1 MSELEPQL
9 KPPET
14 LLKSDKAK
22 TTKIIIIVVIVLVIG
37 IASILIIKTFL
48 KKKIDKERLEWS
60 DKRCKSQKFM
70 LFPNIYG
77 PPGMTY
83 AENKAFCDAVA
94 INEVN
99 KKNNIP
105 LQNQLNQ
112 QHKTIA
118 GFNDHIKNT
127 NKMFYHYKQVIIGQV
142 SSIRKDLYDTFARL
156 AYTYKTFKEL
166 FLDIFVVFKSLFTT
180 VKYGIWLLGS
190 FWNAPWGGGVIRF
203 FGCFGEETLL
213 NIKNKGIQKIIDL
226 EIDDIIE
233 DNIVIGFCKFK
244 KDGDIYK
251 LGNLHIAGMHLV
263 EYNGEMIRIYN
274 HPDAKLV
281 KYDNNIIYNF
291 ITNTG
296 RMPIDD
302 KIYGDYLGD
311 NSIYSYQKL
320 IEMNM
325 KSPFIDGEFFGV
337 NLDRYKNS
345 AINLYPS
352 FTHYSQI
359 VTDTGIKRADE
370 LLIGDKINGKE
381 IFGLVN
387 YKLEGKTF
395 ITNYSTGKMVGIQIY
410 YNKYTLKHTTIKH
423 EEIYIL
429 GKLDCIGII
438 IDSGIIHIDNFSIM
452 DFDIV
457 KDKLEAEK
465 EVFGI

>member
-1 MSELEPQL
+1 MPILNPPQENL
-9 KPPET
+9 KKLKIFIIIFIV
-14 LLKSDKAK
+14 LL
-22 TTKIIIIVVIVLVIG
+22 IIIIFIVIVRKVILN
-37 IASILIIKTFL
+37 SIKN
-48 KKKIDKERLEWS
+48 ERLQWS
-60 DKRCKSQKFM
+60 EKRCSSQKFM
-70 LFPNIYG
+70 LFPTIYG

-83 AENKAFCDAVA
+83 AENNAFCEAVA

-105 LQNQLNQ
+105 FQKQLDL
-112 QHKTIA
+112 HDKTI
-118 GFNDHIKNT
+118 GSLIGHIEDTDKLFFRI
-127 NKMFYHYKQVIIGQV
+127 KSVLIDEVIKV
-142 SSIRKDLYDTFARL
+142 RKDLYDTFQRL
-156 AYTYKTFKEL
+156 AFTYKTFKNL
-166 FLDIFVVFKSLFTT
+166 FVDIFDVYKSIFMAI
-180 VKYGIWLLGS
+180 KYGIWTLIS
-190 FWNAPWGGGVIRF
+190 YWNAPWGGGVIKF

-213 NIKNKGIQKIIDL
+213 NIKNKGIKKIIDL
-226 EIDDIIE
+226 EIEDNIE

-251 LGNLHIAGMHLV
+251 LGNLYIAGMHLV

-320 IEMNM
+320 IEINM
-325 KSPFIDGEFFGV
+325 KSPFIDNEFFGV
-337 NLDRYKNS
+337 NLNKYKNS

-352 FTHYSQI
+352 FTHYSKL
-359 VTDTGIKRADE
+359 VTDSGIKRADE

-410 YNKYTLKHTTIKH
+410 YNNKNTISHTTIKQ

-457 KDKLEAEK
+457 KDKLKAEQ